1 MFVEQEKVLDVS
13 KAFDFEDFWL
23 LLNHLPL
30 RQKKAFGINKIN
42 YLVLVYEYC
51 FFGVYLLILLIKGIV
66 HLKMIFFFLWNTNR

>member
-30 RQKKAFGINKIN
+30 RQKKSIWNKLN
-42 YLVLVYEYC
+42 Q
-51 FFGVYLLILLIKGIV
+51 LLG
-66 HLKMIFFFLWNTNR
+66 T